1 MASIFSG
8 PPNNLII
15 KIVQIEND
23 RRKREE
29 KKKFG
34 EVIQE
39 LNKLST
45 TEYFCPSIRD
55 MMEAPLVGGVGRT
68 HFEEQGEFGCW
79 ATWAVEQELLFDDT
93 ADLPW

>member
-8 PPNNLII
+8 LPNNLII
-15 KIVQIEND
+15 EIVRIDND

-39 LNKLST
+39 LNKLSSRYCDLD
-45 TEYFCPSIRD
+45 EGYWYVRFR
-55 MMEAPLVGGVGRT
+55 GVG
-68 HFEEQGEFGCW
+68 
-79 ATWAVEQELLFDDT
+79 
-93 ADLPW
+93 

>member
-8 PPNNLII
+8 LPNNLII

-45 TEYFCPSIRD
+45 TEYFCLSIRD
-55 MMEAPLVGGVGRT
+55 MMEVPLVFWGGEG
-68 HFEEQGEFGCW
+68 QGNFGCW
-79 ATWAVEQELLFDDT
+79 VAWAVKQELLFDDT